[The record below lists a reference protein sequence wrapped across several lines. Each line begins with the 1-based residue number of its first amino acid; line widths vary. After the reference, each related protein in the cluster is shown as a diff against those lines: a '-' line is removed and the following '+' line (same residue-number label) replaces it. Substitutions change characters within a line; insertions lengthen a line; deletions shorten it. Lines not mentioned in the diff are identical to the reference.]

1 MKRKTSLNL
10 VLASIAVAIA
20 LITAAAFWFYHSP
33 YGPTI
38 PLIRTDSS
46 QSITQPDR
54 PSPKIVQSARN
65 QIGKT
70 LRYDSAYTKLKYPM
84 GDVPMKKGVCTD
96 VIIRALRDQN
106 MDLQELVHQDMSR
119 NFSAYPNRWGLK
131 QPDANIDHRRVPNLI
146 TYSRLNLNQD
156 KTTKPQT
163 VQIVR
168 QGEATPYWFKV
179 NPLYFTRQGW
189 AVQDTNYQ
197 AGDIVTW
204 ELKGNRPHIGIV
216 SDRKI
221 GDRPLIIHNI
231 GLGTREDDIL
241 YRYTITGHF
250 RLPVQ

>member
-1 MKRKTSLNL
+1 MKHKTAFKPI
-10 VLASIAVAIA
+10 VLSIALSIL
-20 LITAAAFWFYHSP
+20 LITTVVFFARNHNS
-33 YGPTI
+33 I
-38 PLIRTDSS
+38 LSINTDFL
-46 QSITQPDR
+46 QQEITEPEG
-54 PSPKIVQSARN
+54 PSPQIVQSARN

-70 LRYDSAYTKLKYPM
+70 LHYDPAYTKLTYPM
-84 GDVPMKKGVCTD
+84 GDVPISKGVCTD

-106 MDLQELVHQDMSR
+106 IDLQALVHQDMSQ
-119 NFSAYPNRWGLK
+119 NFSVYPKRWGLT
-131 QPDANIDHRRVPNLI
+131 QPDTNIDHRRVPNLM
-146 TYSRLNLNQD
+146 T
-156 KTTKPQT
+156 
-163 VQIVR
+163 
-168 QGEATPYWFKV
+168 
-179 NPLYFTRQGW
+179 YFTRQGW

-231 GLGTREDDIL
+231 GSGTRENDFL

>member
-1 MKRKTSLNL
+1 MKRKTTLNL
-10 VLASIAVAIA
+10 VLVSIAVAIA
-20 LITAAAFWFYHSP
+20 LMTAVAFWFYHSP
-33 YGPTI
+33 YGPTVPI
-38 PLIRTDSS
+38 IRTDSS
-46 QSITQPDR
+46 HSITQPNQ

-70 LRYDSAYTKLKYPM
+70 LRYDPAYTKLKYPM
-84 GDVPMKKGVCTD
+84 GDVPMSKGVCTD

-131 QPDANIDHRRVPNLI
+131 QPDTNIDHRRVPNLM
-146 TYSRLNLNQD
+146 T
-156 KTTKPQT
+156 
-163 VQIVR
+163 
-168 QGEATPYWFKV
+168 
-179 NPLYFTRQGW
+179 YFTRQGW
-189 AVQDTNYQ
+189 AVKDTNYQ

-221 GDRPLIIHNI
+221 GNRPLIIHNI

-250 RLPVQ
+250 RIPVQ